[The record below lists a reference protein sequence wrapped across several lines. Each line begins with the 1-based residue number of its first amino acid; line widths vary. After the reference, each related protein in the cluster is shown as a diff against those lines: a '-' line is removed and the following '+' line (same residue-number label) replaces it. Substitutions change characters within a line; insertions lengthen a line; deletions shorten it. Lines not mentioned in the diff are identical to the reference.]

1 MLSQL
6 GKYGIFRFLKD
17 AKSRIP
23 HVCRKSPMSLNSRQ
37 FPYLSI
43 CNIFR
48 AKNRLE
54 TTITDQIIQE
64 RKIATFKA
72 EKSTQSV
79 FTQVKVQYKGIT
91 NSKEYHNMMVKFE
104 ESSRFGTLLK

>member
-1 MLSQL
+1 MQ
-6 GKYGIFRFLKD
+6 KVAYPTF
-17 AKSRIP
+17 A
-23 HVCRKSPMSLNSRQ
+23 NSRQ

-72 EKSTQSV
+72 EKSTQNV
-79 FTQVKVQYKGIT
+79 FTQVKVQYKEIT
-91 NSKEYHNMMVKFE
+91 NSKEYRNMMVKFE